1 MRGEHPGGWGGRDGY
16 GAPQGG
22 FEGYGPAGNW
32 SSGYSPLQGGTAG
45 YDPSRDGAAG
55 YGPLGNGSSG
65 YGASRDE
72 RSPYEWLYEPSYGEP
87 PGEPDGEPDDEPDEE
102 EADEEESSLVR
113 LYTVTGGRTV
123 PRSRLAM
130 EALVSSATSAGL
142 GLSYVRE
149 YRAINELCG
158 QVRSIAEI
166 SALLGIPLGVV
177 RVLISDME
185 SEGLVRVHQPRLNGN
200 GPDLGLLERVLS
212 GLHRL

>member
-1 MRGEHPGGWGGRDGY
+1 MKGEHRGGWGGY

-22 FEGYGPAGNW
+22 FEGYGPPGNLP
-32 SSGYSPLQGGTAG
+32 SGYSPLQGGTAG
-45 YDPSRDGAAG
+45 YDPSREGAEG
-55 YGPLGNGSSG
+55 YGPPGNGSSG

-72 RSPYEWLYEPSYGEP
+72 RSPYEWLYEPSYGGP
-87 PGEPDGEPDDEPDEE
+87 PGEPDDEPDEE
-102 EADEEESSLVR
+102 SDDEPYEEESSLVR

-130 EALVSSATSAGL
+130 EALVSSTTSAGL